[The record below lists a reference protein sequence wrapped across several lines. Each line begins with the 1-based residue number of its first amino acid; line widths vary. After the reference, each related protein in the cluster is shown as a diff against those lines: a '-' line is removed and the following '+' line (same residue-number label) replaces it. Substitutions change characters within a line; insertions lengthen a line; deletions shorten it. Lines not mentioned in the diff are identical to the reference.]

1 MYKPVLVA
9 APVLTPVSLD
19 EAKRHCRVEDGVTED
34 DGLIGA
40 LILAAVSYLDGWT
53 GVLGRCLCQQTWRQD
68 VGCFSSVMRLPIGPV
83 LAVNEILAFDGAGQA
98 TTVAPADY
106 KLLEDGRGSYVHFV
120 SSYQGPAF
128 APEIGPSYAV
138 TFDTGYPDTPEVPAN
153 GSTPAIPAR
162 SSVPQ
167 AIKQAILLLI
177 GHWYENRETVVLGA
191 APARLP
197 VAFEALIAPYRRV
210 RL

>member
-1 MYKPVLVA
+1 MYKPVLVV

-19 EAKRHCRVEDGVTED
+19 EAKRHCRVEDDVTED

-68 VGCFSSVMRLPIGPV
+68 MACFSSVMRLQIGPV
-83 LAVNEILAFDGAGQA
+83 IAVTGIVAYDGAGQEITA
-98 TTVAPADY
+98 APSDY
-106 KLLEDGRGSYVHFV
+106 RLLEDGRGPYVRFA
-120 SSYQGPAF
+120 SSYQGLDST
-128 APEIGPSYAV
+128 PEIGPSYAV
-138 TFDTGYPDTPEVPAN
+138 TFDAGYPDIPEVPAN

-191 APARLP
+191 VPARLP